1 MAAALAG
8 ISISEI
14 LKAGDWSTQSIFER
28 FYYRPHKP
36 SFGQVVLSMASN
48 LQSLDV
54 RSHSPK
60 YNWRMG
66 KPV

>member
-14 LKAGDWSTQSIFER
+14 LEAGDWSTQSVFER

-36 SFGQVVLSMASN
+36 SFAQVVLSMASN
-48 LQSLDV
+48 LQS
-54 RSHSPK
+54 
-60 YNWRMG
+60 
-66 KPV
+66 